1 MTIKLNDGLDFPDA
15 EEAKQDV
22 LDQLDGQQARILMSA
37 RRIAKECARV
47 LIAYSVNHGGWT
59 VWGFTIREAFC
70 GVNYR
75 GTAVLVNKETVSAAA
90 GMLQQAGYVVF
101 RTGTRGMRG
110 APMTGDEMLRYWS
123 DLSVR
128 FPTKR
133 ESPGEGAST

>member
-15 EEAKQDV
+15 EEAKQEV
-22 LDQLDGQQARILMSA
+22 LDRLDGQRARILMSA

-75 GTAVLVNKETVSAAA
+75 GTAILVNKETVSAAA
-90 GMLQQAGYVVF
+90 AMLQQAGYVVF
-101 RTGTRGMRG
+101 RTGARGG
-110 APMTGDEMLRYWS
+110 PFSADELRDYWS
-123 DLSVR
+123 DLHVR
-128 FPTKR
+128 FPTKS